1 MQYFICVVLV
11 LSLLSLQIG
20 GRRIG
25 IGRGGGKG
33 FGKIFGKSF
42 GSGRFHSGKVGRG
55 TNLARSGR
63 WRSTRS
69 RTVSGRPTTSLYTN
83 SKNIARKRTV
93 NSNGFGHGK
102 LEILNRI
109 HKCTLYRTQVDIKI
123 TFNENH
129 YKLL

>member
-1 MQYFICVVLV
+1 MNYFICVVLV
-11 LSLLSLQIG
+11 FSLLSLQIS

-25 IGRGGGKG
+25 VSRGRGRGRGKG
-33 FGKIFGKSF
+33 LGKFINKSF
-42 GSGRFHSGKVGRG
+42 GSGRFRSGKFGRG
-55 TNLARSGR
+55 TNPASGR

-102 LEILNRI
+102 LETLNRSVPW
-109 HKCTLYRTQVDIKI
+109 KCTG
-123 TFNENH
+123 
-129 YKLL
+129 